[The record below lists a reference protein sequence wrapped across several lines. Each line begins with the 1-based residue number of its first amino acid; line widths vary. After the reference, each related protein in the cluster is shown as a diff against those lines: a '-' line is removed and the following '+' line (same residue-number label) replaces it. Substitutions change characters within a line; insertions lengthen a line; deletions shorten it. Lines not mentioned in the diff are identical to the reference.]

1 MLRSFNIDQVV
12 QSSLLQSRSWQK
24 AGLTMVAQSPRD
36 PKADQ
41 APRDT
46 SFVIIILLLI
56 IKTVLFILKLII
68 FLVFILL
75 IINKK

>member
-24 AGLTMVAQSPRD
+24 AGLTMVAQSPRGS
-36 PKADQ
+36 KADQ
-41 APRDT
+41 APRGT

-56 IKTVLFILKLII
+56 IKNNII
-68 FLVFILL
+68 YTKTDNIFSIHT
-75 IINKK
+75 INYK